1 MSRLVFVREATEY
14 LTLCCQD
21 TVTHV
26 SSEPKSSV
34 SVLWRR
40 GLGSPEVTEA
50 QLTWSVAQDYA
61 NYWVGMKTE
70 VIRLGRV
77 ATTPASTTATTSTTT
92 TTAATT
98 PTPRPAVV
106 HPVYRG
112 CDVNKTCFGLPDSCD
127 ERGDCEVLATWRQ
140 ADTDTRTQLELYTSL
155 GKGDRWGLE
164 LQQKNCLRTLTKN
177 SMFVSCHSYA
187 AMALSQDAK
196 MGDDLVVACISSKGG
211 VRAKLSW
218 NSGR

>member
-1 MSRLVFVREATEY
+1 MTRLVFVSDAIEY

-70 VIRLGRV
+70 VIRIGRG

-92 TTAATT
+92 TTTT
-98 PTPRPAVV
+98 TVTTTTTTPRPAVA

-155 GKGDRWGLE
+155 AKGDRWGLE
-164 LQQKNCLRTLTKN
+164 L
-177 SMFVSCHSYA
+177 
-187 AMALSQDAK
+187 
-196 MGDDLVVACISSKGG
+196 
-211 VRAKLSW
+211 
-218 NSGR
+218 

>member
-1 MSRLVFVREATEY
+1 MLARLLNISRCVA
-14 LTLCCQD
+14 QD

-70 VIRLGRV
+70 VIRIGRG

-92 TTAATT
+92 TTVTT
-98 PTPRPAVV
+98 TTTPRPAVA

-155 GKGDRWGLE
+155 AKGDRWGLE
-164 LQQKNCLRTLTKN
+164 LQQKKFLRTLTKACC
-177 SMFVSCHSYA
+177 MLQLCGHGAVPRC
-187 AMALSQDAK
+187 QD
-196 MGDDLVVACISSKGG
+196 GG
-211 VRAKLSW
+211 
-218 NSGR
+218 

>member
-1 MSRLVFVREATEY
+1 MNILRCVT
-14 LTLCCQD
+14 QD

-70 VIRLGRV
+70 VIRIGRG
-77 ATTPASTTATTSTTT
+77 ATTPASTTATTTTT
-92 TTAATT
+92 TTTVTT
-98 PTPRPAVV
+98 TTTTPRPAVA

-155 GKGDRWGLE
+155 AKGDRWGLE
-164 LQQKNCLRTLTKN
+164 L
-177 SMFVSCHSYA
+177 
-187 AMALSQDAK
+187 
-196 MGDDLVVACISSKGG
+196 
-211 VRAKLSW
+211 
-218 NSGR
+218 